1 MACTAEST
9 PDCDDTKK
17 AFRRST
23 PPSPNWPNSAGRNST
38 RASKVPRSA
47 LRSGRAR
54 VKSSSFWNSVRYA
67 PVRSRPRARFSSAE
81 DAGLFWGR
89 HARKAQALWAR
100 EAGNGFSREPEAAAN
115 FGQQE
120 VACRTRQA
128 PQAAWHQEVACEIVR
143 APRAAWQALS
153 NTL

>member
-54 VKSSSFWNSVRYA
+54 VKSSSLWNSVRYA
-67 PVRSRPRARFSSAE
+67 PVRSRPRARFSTAE
-81 DAGLFWGR
+81 DAGLFWAGMPVRPRRYGHGKPGMAFRESLRLQRTLGSKKSHAGHGR
-89 HARKAQALWAR
+89 PRRLPGIKKSHAR
-100 EAGNGFSREPEAAAN
+100 
-115 FGQQE
+115 
-120 VACRTRQA
+120 
-128 PQAAWHQEVACEIVR
+128 
-143 APRAAWQALS
+143 
-153 NTL
+153 